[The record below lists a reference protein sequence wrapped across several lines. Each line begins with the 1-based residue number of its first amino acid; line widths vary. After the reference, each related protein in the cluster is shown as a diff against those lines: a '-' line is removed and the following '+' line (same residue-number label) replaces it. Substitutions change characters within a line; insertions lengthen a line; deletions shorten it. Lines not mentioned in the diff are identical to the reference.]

1 MRGRLTQHSSK
12 TEDLRRAM
20 YKKYNRREGHLSEIQ
35 QVREPTGEVNPQFVL
50 NTPELQSRRSFAE
63 ATHPYDQQLG
73 GFDEPEQSVLDVR
86 PAKSNATTKAGRRAP
101 KLMKKSRDGM
111 SYPSFPAG
119 ITKKIAS
126 TFDRPLGNKSS
137 IEKETLDAIIEATDQ
152 YFEQLSNDLGVFANH
167 ARRKKID
174 ESDVI
179 AVMRR

>member
-20 YKKYNRREGHLSEIQ
+20 YKEYNRREGHLSEIQ
-35 QVREPTGEVNPQFVL
+35 QVRESTGEVNPQFVL

-126 TFDRPLGNKSS
+126 TFARPLGNKSS

>member
-20 YKKYNRREGHLSEIQ
+20 YKEYNRREGHLSGIQ
-35 QVREPTGEVNPQFVL
+35 QAREPTGEVHPQFVL
-50 NTPELQSRRSFAE
+50 NTLELQSRRSFAE
-63 ATHPYDQQLG
+63 ATHLYDQQLG

-86 PAKSNATTKAGRRAP
+86 PAKSNATTEAGRRAP

-126 TFDRPLGNKSS
+126 TFARSLGNKSS
-137 IEKETLDAIIEATDQ
+137 IDKETLDAIIEATDQ